1 MCRIL
6 TLCCGVNRISL
17 CPRSMCRK
25 KQTPTFLLTI
35 CPPPSLNPN
44 VGFMWISYYFAWLY
58 VVFKPQGHVF
68 SPNPHKSKEI
78 TTFPQAKPRP
88 TVLLIKALW
97 KGIFDGCQLP
107 GGKPPEPLALAPSY
121 MTCPRETFR
130 STRAATR
137 IMDDWW
143 HGWPGASRRESPN
156 REPQC

>member
-1 MCRIL
+1 MFRW
-6 TLCCGVNRISL
+6 SD
-17 CPRSMCRK
+17 CPFQEKETKK

-68 SPNPHKSKEI
+68 SPDPHKSKEI

-107 GGKPPEPLALAPSY
+107 
-121 MTCPRETFR
+121 F
-130 STRAATR
+130 
-137 IMDDWW
+137 
-143 HGWPGASRRESPN
+143 
-156 REPQC
+156 